1 MHIFD
6 IKKTDDIFPFVK
18 AIEKYPMV
26 SVIRLSGSFDFK
38 TIPPIE
44 DAAKRL
50 KEHFDQNIILD
61 FKEVTHIDTSTLAVL
76 IYIMSKLKQQHKE
89 LYLININDTIGEQIR
104 ITRLEPE
111 IQVYNT
117 LEDVLREIKKE

>member
-1 MHIFD
+1 MHIFE

-18 AIEKYPMV
+18 AIEEYPAA

-44 DAAKRL
+44 DAVKRL

-61 FKEVTHIDTSTLAVL
+61 FKEVIHIDTSTLAVL
-76 IYIMSKLKQQHKE
+76 IYIISKLKQQHKK
-89 LYLININDTIGEQIR
+89 LYLVNISDSIR
-104 ITRLEPE
+104 EHIKIARLESE
-111 IQVYNT
+111 IQVYDT
-117 LEDVLREIKKE
+117 LEGALRYIHT